1 MLGCGVVIVIECD
14 VCKCVCLCDYV
25 EIVGLEVYVD
35 VWEGDVFDMV
45 VELDGIVD
53 MVFIDV
59 WVDVYLKLFK
69 QIECLLWLGLVVLV
83 DNMYMVEDVV

>member
-1 MLGCGVVIVIECD
+1 MIRIFEFGSFCGVLILYFVDVLWMLGCGVVIVIEGD
-14 VCKCVCLCDYV
+14 VFKCVCLCDYV

-45 VELDGIVD
+45 VGLDGIVD

-69 QIECLLWLGLVVLV
+69 
-83 DNMYMVEDVV
+83 